1 MKAKGGA
8 GMTNN
13 RVHIPY
19 IPTPLEKTGRA
30 APKPAVKKREAQE
43 SFAGILEKTRSQQ
56 GLTFSSHAL
65 RRLQARRIEL
75 GPEEL
80 GKLEQAVEK
89 AAAKGCRSSLLL
101 YRDMAFIA
109 GVANRTIITA
119 LDGESIKEHI
129 FTNIDSTV
137 VLE

>member
-1 MKAKGGA
+1 
-8 GMTNN
+8 MTSN

-19 IPTPLEKTGRA
+19 IPPPLGKTGAAATPAGKGKREEQGFAALLEKA
-30 APKPAVKKREAQE
+30 K
-43 SFAGILEKTRSQQ
+43 
-56 GLTFSSHAL
+56 GLPELNFSNHA
-65 RRLQARRIEL
+65 RQRLQERRIVL

-80 GKLEQAVEK
+80 EKLQQAVEK

-119 LDGESIKEHI
+119 LGGESIKERV

-137 VLE
+137 VVE

>member
-1 MKAKGGA
+1 
-8 GMTNN
+8 MTSN

-19 IPTPLEKTGRA
+19 IPTPLGKTGA
-30 APKPAVKKREAQE
+30 AVPPARKGQGEEQG
-43 SFAGILEKTRSQQ
+43 FAAVLEKAKSSQE
-56 GLTFSSHAL
+56 LNFSNHA
-65 RRLQARRIEL
+65 RQRLQERRIEL

-80 GKLEQAVEK
+80 GKLKQAVEK

-109 GVANRTIITA
+109 GVENRTIITA
-119 LDGESIKEHI
+119 LDGESIKEHV

-137 VLE
+137 VVE